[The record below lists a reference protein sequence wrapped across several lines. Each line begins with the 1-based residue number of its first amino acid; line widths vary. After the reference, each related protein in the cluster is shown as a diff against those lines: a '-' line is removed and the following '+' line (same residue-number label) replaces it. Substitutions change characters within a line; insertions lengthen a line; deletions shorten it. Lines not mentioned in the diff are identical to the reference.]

1 MRLLKSWLAA
11 AMLALGVAVH
21 GGCTPAVGNHE
32 AQPGVTTPSELDV
45 DLPAE
50 DFNNTST
57 GHHDNNSHY
66 GEPASG

>member
-11 AMLALGVAVH
+11 AMLALVVAVH

-32 AQPGVTTPSELDV
+32 AQPGVTTPTELDV

-50 DFNNTST
+50 DFNSNEMNGNDT
-57 GHHDNNSHY
+57 NPNSPLF
-66 GEPASG
+66 G

>member
-11 AMLALGVAVH
+11 AVLALVVAAH

-32 AQPGVTTPSELDV
+32 AQPGVTTPTELDV

-50 DFNNTST
+50 DFNGDDT
-57 GHHDNNSHY
+57 NNNDMNRNSALF
-66 GEPASG
+66 G

>member
-11 AMLALGVAVH
+11 AMLVMFFAVL
-21 GGCTPAVGNHE
+21 GGCTPAVDNHE

-50 DFNNTST
+50 DFNNDTL
-57 GHHDNNSHY
+57 
-66 GEPASG
+66 PAG